1 MGKTSVTSSIVNTT
15 FSHGQFYTDPVDGRQ
30 ASSDFDLS
38 YKIKIIEIDIQ

>member
-30 ASSDFDLS
+30 TSSDFDLS
-38 YKIKIIEIDIQ
+38 YEIKIIKIDME